1 MNKKPQLIPDEPIIA
16 VQLSVVKRFGQV
28 PAEILS
34 RLDHWMNSATQ
45 FIENEWWVYK
55 TYENFME
62 ELGKSESTIN
72 RALFVLEGCGVLISK
87 KFNSW
92 KNHHVKFY
100 RIDYDLFYEI
110 MGIENPR
117 KESDHKEIQISVPV
131 DNSSQ
136 NEGIENIQ
144 NEGIYSRISNTVK
157 TNVCMGLS
165 TSDFKIEVK
174 EEFWEDE
181 DWPLVKILGDCRIDP
196 DSNFAITIGKITRE
210 ISASAEQLKEA
221 LNVLFNAKFHIRN
234 PFGFIKKVLRDFI
247 SGESA
252 YFNYHYGKGSSS

>member
-1 MNKKPQLIPDEPIIA
+1 MSNKPQLIPDEPIIA

-144 NEGIYSRISNTVK
+144 NEGIYSRIPNTIK
-157 TNVCMGLS
+157 TNVCMDLS
-165 TSDFKIEVK
+165 TNYSKKDIKK
-174 EEFWEDE
+174 EFWKDE
-181 DWPLVKILGDCRIDP
+181 DWPLILAFGNSRIDP
-196 DSNFAITIGKITRE
+196 DSDFAITVTKILRE
-210 ISASAEQLKEA
+210 VNANADQLKQA
-221 LNVLFNAKFHIRN
+221 LDTLFNAKFHIKN
-234 PFGFIKKVLRDFI
+234 PFGFIKKVLRDFV

-252 YFNYHYGKGSSS
+252 YFNYHYQS